1 MLLGAPGAGAAP
13 AALHAGHPLSGTLWD
28 TRSGRQAGEQTLFAE
43 AAAARWVLLGEKHDN
58 AVHHALQ
65 ARVVDA
71 LGRAGRRFAV
81 GWGMAGPEKEKAL
94 AGGRVEGVEAL
105 GGGTDW
111 EGRGGPTG
119 AGQRRDG
126 GGGG

>member
-65 ARVVDA
+65 ARLVHP
-71 LGRAGRRFAV
+71 LRGAGRRFAV
-81 GWGMAGPEKEKAL
+81 VLLGRASGAAGLCQSVSVWVVAVSLQQQIVDNNEIV
-94 AGGRVEGVEAL
+94 R
-105 GGGTDW
+105 
-111 EGRGGPTG
+111 
-119 AGQRRDG
+119 
-126 GGGG
+126 